1 MQWNPGRL
9 VPHISRIPLHYIR
22 ATIFKALIP
31 RQLAAGVVYL
41 KKFSGISNMQQKS
54 PPLKDHRIRSFV
66 RRQGRLT
73 TAQSSALEKYLP
85 KFGLQ
90 ASKGVFDFT
99 NEFKR
104 DAPTHLEIGFGN
116 GQSVANMAVAHPEN
130 NYLGVE
136 VHRPGVG
143 NLLQLIHKQE
153 LTNVRVMTDDV
164 FDVLQN
170 NIADSSLAAVYI
182 YFPDPWHKRCHVKR
196 RIINPLFVTMLAT
209 KMEVGGLLHMATDW
223 KDYAQHMMKVMED
236 LSQFENTAGEGAY
249 SPRPEWRTLT
259 KFEQRGHRLGHDVWD
274 LMFTKI

>member
-1 MQWNPGRL
+1 MQAKLPT
-9 VPHISRIPLHYIR
+9 P
-22 ATIFKALIP
+22 
-31 RQLAAGVVYL
+31 
-41 KKFSGISNMQQKS
+41 
-54 PPLKDHRIRSFV
+54 KDHRIRSFV

-73 TAQSSALEKYLP
+73 AAQQFALEKYLP
-85 KFGLQ
+85 EFGLQ
-90 ASKGVFDFT
+90 ASAGVFDFAK
-99 NEFKR
+99 EFKR
-104 DAPTHLEIGFGN
+104 EAPTHLEIGFGN
-116 GQSVANMAVAHPEN
+116 GQSVANMAAAHPEN

-143 NLLQLIHKQE
+143 NLLQLIHRQE

-170 NIADSSLAAVYI
+170 NIADNSLAAVYI

-196 RIINPLFVTMLAT
+196 RIINPEFVTMLAA
-209 KMEVGGLLHMATDW
+209 KMESNGLLHMATDW
-223 KDYAQHMMKVMED
+223 KDYARHMMKVMNAMP
-236 LSQFENTAGEGAY
+236 QFINKAGVGEY

>member
-1 MQWNPGRL
+1 MWLR
-9 VPHISRIPLHYIR
+9 ISFGKN
-22 ATIFKALIP
+22 T
-31 RQLAAGVVYL
+31 
-41 KKFSGISNMQQKS
+41 MQQKS
-54 PPLKDHRIRSFV
+54 PSLKDRRIRSFV

-73 TAQSSALEKYLP
+73 SAQQLALEKYLP

-90 ASKGVFDFT
+90 TSNGIFDFT
-99 NEFKR
+99 KEYKR
-104 DAPTHLEIGFGN
+104 EAPTHLEIGFGN

-153 LTNVRVMTDDV
+153 LTNVRVMTDDA

-170 NIADSSLAAVYI
+170 NIADNSLAAVYI
-182 YFPDPWHKRCHVKR
+182 YFPDPWHKRCHTKR
-196 RIINPLFVTMLAT
+196 RIINPEFVTMLAA
-209 KMEVGGLLHMATDW
+209 KMEIGGLLHMATDW
-223 KDYAQHMMKVMED
+223 EDYALHMMKVMND
-236 LSQFENTAGEGAY
+236 MPQFKNSAGAGAY

>member
-1 MQWNPGRL
+1 ME
-9 VPHISRIPLHYIR
+9 
-22 ATIFKALIP
+22 
-31 RQLAAGVVYL
+31 
-41 KKFSGISNMQQKS
+41 QKPSENSKDS
-54 PPLKDHRIRSFV
+54 PAEIKDRRIRSFV

-73 TAQSSALEKYLP
+73 VAQDVALEKLMP

-90 ASKGVFDFT
+90 TSSGVFDFAK
-99 NEFKR
+99 EYQR
-104 DAPTHLEIGFGN
+104 VVPTHLEIGFGN
-116 GQSVANMAVAHPEN
+116 GQSVANMAASHPEN

-143 NLLQLIHKQE
+143 NLLKIIQTQA

-170 NIADSSLAAVYI
+170 NIADNSLAAVYI

-196 RIINPLFVTMLAT
+196 RIVRPEFIELLAT

-223 KDYAQHMMKVMED
+223 EDYAKHMMVVMNGMP
-236 LSQFENTAGEGAY
+236 QFTNSAGTGNY

-259 KFEQRGHRLGHDVWD
+259 KFEQRGHRLGHGVWD
-274 LMFTKI
+274 LMFTRS

>member
-1 MQWNPGRL
+1 
-9 VPHISRIPLHYIR
+9 
-22 ATIFKALIP
+22 
-31 RQLAAGVVYL
+31 
-41 KKFSGISNMQQKS
+41 MQQKS
-54 PPLKDHRIRSFV
+54 SDTPSDIKDRRIRSFV

-73 TAQSSALEKYLP
+73 LAQDVALEKLMP

-90 ASKGVFDFT
+90 TSSGVFDFAKEY
-99 NEFKR
+99 NRE
-104 DAPTHLEIGFGN
+104 AATHLEIGFGN
-116 GQSVANMAVAHPEN
+116 GQSVANMAAGHPEN

-143 NLLQLIHKQE
+143 NLLQLIQTQE

-170 NIADSSLAAVYI
+170 NVTDNSLAAVYI

-196 RIINPLFVTMLAT
+196 RIVRTEFIELLAT

-223 KDYAQHMMKVMED
+223 KDYAKHMMVVMND
-236 LSQFENTAGEGAY
+236 MPQFKNIAGSSNY

-259 KFEQRGHRLGHDVWD
+259 KFEQRGQRLGHGVWD
-274 LMFTKI
+274 LMFSKI